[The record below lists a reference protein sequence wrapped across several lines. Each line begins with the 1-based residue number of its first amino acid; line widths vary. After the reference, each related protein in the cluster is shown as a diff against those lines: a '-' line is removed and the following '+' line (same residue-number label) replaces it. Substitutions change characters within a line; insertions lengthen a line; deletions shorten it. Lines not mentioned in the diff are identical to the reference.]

1 MSTPSKPFPR
11 SAWTAPTPGPR
22 AVPARSGSAPANA
35 PKKSA
40 RLAANSPAAAR
51 DRLRAAAVTS
61 PVKPP
66 LIPPPSPPSRAPANL
81 VGPNRPAKY
90 RVLLVDDHPMTREG
104 LAAIVNRQPDLE
116 VCCEASNPAEAM
128 SALPKARPDL
138 LVTDM
143 SMPGRSG
150 IEFLKDVHAI
160 LPELPIL
167 VLSMHDE
174 LLYAERALRAGARA
188 YLMKDAGSAKVLEA
202 IRQVLNGQTYVSS
215 QMSARLLDGMTGHR
229 PRGSTSPI
237 EKLSDRE
244 FEVFQLLGGGKSTKE
259 IAYALH
265 LSPKTVDVHRGRIK
279 DKLQLKTATA
289 LLHHAVRWVETQ
301 TTRG

>member
-1 MSTPSKPFPR
+1 MSGEK
-11 SAWTAPTPGPR
+11 R
-22 AVPARSGSAPANA
+22 AELRA
-35 PKKSA
+35 KSA
-40 RLAANSPAAAR
+40 RLRKGPASASAQATKR
-51 DRLRAAAVTS
+51 R
-61 PVKPP
+61 
-66 LIPPPSPPSRAPANL
+66 I
-81 VGPNRPAKY
+81 
-90 RVLLVDDHPMTREG
+90 LLVDDHPMTREG
-104 LAAIVNRQPDLE
+104 LAANINRQGDLE

-128 SALPKARPDL
+128 SALSKLKPDL

-150 IEFLKDVHAI
+150 IEFIKDIHAM

-174 LLYAERALRAGARA
+174 MLYAERALRAGARG
-188 YLMKDAGSAKVLEA
+188 YLMKDAGSAKLLEV
-202 IRQVLNGQTYVSS
+202 IRLILSGQSYVSP
-215 QMSARLLDGMTGHR
+215 QMSARLLDAVTGRR

-244 FEVFQLLGGGKSTKE
+244 FEVFRLLGSGKNTKE
-259 IAYALH
+259 VAQALN

-279 DKLQLKTATA
+279 EKLQLKDATS

-301 TTRG
+301 AEQS